1 MKKKANIFE
10 KVALAVDL
18 PGESVPGCPLIE
30 IAGDRRVLI
39 ENHRGVVQYGET
51 EICLRVSYGYVKIC
65 GCDLRLIRMT
75 RQQVIISGRVDGVA
89 LCRGAKK

>member
-1 MKKKANIFE
+1 MRRKGNILE

-18 PGESVPGCPLIE
+18 PGETVPSYPLVE
-30 IAGDRRVLI
+30 IAGDGRVLI

-51 EICLRVSYGYVKIC
+51 EICLRVNYGYVRVR

-75 RQQVIISGRVDGVA
+75 RHQIIICGRIDGVD
-89 LCRGAKK
+89 LCRGAK